1 MSTKKSKKNA
11 KFTTIAWIF
20 AVMLLI
26 AVILINVAASFLDV
40 KMDMTPNKLYSLSST
55 TKIILKSW
63 IKRLT
68 YICLW
73 KWIR

>member
-40 KMDMTPNKLYSLSST
+40 KMDK
-55 TKIILKSW
+55 
-63 IKRLT
+63 
-68 YICLW
+68 
-73 KWIR
+73 